1 VKFPGSTHLLIGV
14 IGSHA
19 EAEAVRADIRE
30 FFKENL
36 RLELSMEKT
45 LVTHA
50 IDKARFLGYDVTKA
64 KLGNNEFVRRNGARS
79 RRNTGII
86 KLYVPKE
93 KWVNRL
99 INGGMMIIQKD
110 NNGKEYWN
118 PIARKNFVNRAPMEI
133 VGGFNAEIRG
143 LYNYYALANNVSV
156 LQKYRYIAEYSMYRT
171 FASKYRCSL
180 PKVKERH
187 THNRVFS
194 ISYVT
199 PKGEKKRVEFYH
211 DGFRKKTF
219 ANSLNVDVI
228 LRPAT
233 FYNFRPKELIV
244 RLLKGECE
252 WCGKSCETSQ
262 VKQVKKMTELK
273 VDIEWQA
280 LMLRRHRKTLAL
292 CHACYEK
299 TLGSV

>member
-1 VKFPGSTHLLIGV
+1 
-14 IGSHA
+14 
-19 EAEAVRADIRE
+19 
-30 FFKENL
+30 
-36 RLELSMEKT
+36 MEKT

-64 KLGNNEFVRRNGARS
+64 KPGNNEFVRRNGVHS

-110 NNGKEYWN
+110 SNGQECWN
-118 PIARKNFVNRAPMEI
+118 PIARKNFINRAPVEI
-133 VGGFNAEIRG
+133 ISGFNAEIRG
-143 LYNYYALANNVSV
+143 LYNYYELANNVSV

-171 FASKYRCSL
+171 FAAKYRSSL
-180 PKVKERH
+180 TKVKEGH

-199 PKGEKKRVEFYH
+199 PKGEEKRVEFYH
-211 DGFRKKTF
+211 DGFRKKTL
-219 ANSLNVDVI
+219 AGGLNVDVI
-228 LRPAT
+228 PKPVT
-233 FYNFRPKELIV
+233 FYNVRPKELIV
-244 RLLKGECE
+244 RLLKGKCE
-252 WCGKSCETSQ
+252 WCGKLCKTPQ

-273 VDIEWQA
+273 VDVEWQA
-280 LMLRRHRKTLAL
+280 LMIRKRRKTLVL
-292 CHACYEK
+292 CQACYEK